1 MTGGRCTKLTLYGIG
16 KEEGIHMSL
25 TQFPKSPNKVHPTE
39 PNAVGSRNSLAQEGR
54 DTIAESAL
62 IVNETADKVIN
73 QVLTKLPEEV
83 LVKLEVMGG
92 IKEKLYNYINQTY
105 VNMFNR
111 YTVTMEDEFIKKVRD
126 FVDREESKGLARYTP
141 REMTELLDKIGG
153 ADKFNTGE
161 IEKSMINMYG
171 HLQGHIQRGMNDLET
186 ETNSILR
193 QKTDVG
199 AFIRGENAYAIL
211 KCVFKDNEVRPKY
224 VYDVKLSIN
233 VLDSELISPMY
244 HYQVTVESLLKDAIQ
259 KHIQDLVG
267 RQIDLLKEE
276 LLDQGKGELSG
287 AEIMFE
293 KIKHVENFTDDGK
306 EDEKSRRYT
315 ILAKKFL
322 DKIEG
327 LRATIDQDEYDPLNI
342 RENIKFI
349 IDEEN
354 IRNRGYNTAI
364 NSLTS
369 ILDTSKLGYQV
380 CDNLKNA
387 RTCRIREYEE
397 LDTTILPD
405 ERYDIRLAYYDQ
417 SQIREIAKEFDR
429 QMDGFL
435 REIHMLGDVVEAHY
449 QSSKRFRSLKDVED
463 LAKRLM
469 SREWLRKFESEK
481 QDPSYVSWDE
491 VGEMY
496 CENTF
501 VEKSNRTYED
511 RIHYLKNRLRSMKEL
526 LQKMHGY
533 QNPIERVIL
542 DERVSFLN
550 KRFNEFTYQV
560 NPHHIQPGLI
570 VDINV
575 TTIKRKQYMLRG
587 MANVLNEFLY
597 GVSKGFADAAFATF
611 KRRRSTVRADI
622 DQSFKTEEKKEDLFS
637 MAYAEVLTK
646 PQLDD
651 GVKGTVNLSSK
662 GAKKKSGL
670 KEL

>member
-1 MTGGRCTKLTLYGIG
+1 MAIG
-16 KEEGIHMSL
+16 
-25 TQFPKSPNKVHPTE
+25 QFPKSPNKVHPTE
-39 PNAVGSRNSLAQEGR
+39 PSAVGSRNSIAQEGR
-54 DTIAESAL
+54 DKVQEASL
-62 IVNETADKVIN
+62 IVNETADKVTH
-73 QVLTKLPEEV
+73 QVLTRLPEEV
-83 LVKLEVMGG
+83 LTKLDVMGG
-92 IKEKLYNYINQTY
+92 IKEKLYNYVNQTY

-111 YTVTMEDEFIKKVRD
+111 YTVTMEDEFIKKVRE
-126 FVDREESKGLARYTP
+126 FVDREEAKGLARYTP

-186 ETNSILR
+186 ETNSLLR

-211 KCVFKDNEVRPKY
+211 KCMFKDNALRPKY

-233 VLDSELISPMY
+233 ILDSELISPMY
-244 HYQVTVESLLKDAIQ
+244 HYQVTVEALLKDAIQ
-259 KHIQDLVG
+259 KHIQDLIG
-267 RQIDLLKEE
+267 RQIDQLKEE
-276 LLDQGKGELSG
+276 LVDQGKGELSG
-287 AEIMFE
+287 AEVMFE
-293 KIKHVENFTDDGK
+293 KVKHIENFTDDVK
-306 EDEKSRRYT
+306 DDEKSRRYT
-315 ILAKKFL
+315 ILAKKFI

-327 LRATIDQDEYDPLNI
+327 LRATIDVEEYDPLNI

-387 RTCRIREYEE
+387 RICQIREYEE
-397 LDTTILPD
+397 LDATILPD

-417 SQIREIAKEFDR
+417 AQIREAAKEYDR
-429 QMDGFL
+429 QMDAFL
-435 REIHMLGDVVEAHY
+435 RETHQLGDIVEAHY
-449 QSSKRFRSLKDVED
+449 QSSTRFRSLKDVDD

-469 SREWLRKFESEK
+469 SREWLRKRENEK
-481 QDPSYVSWDE
+481 SDSTYVQWDE
-491 VGEMY
+491 IGELY

-511 RIHYLKNRLRSMKEL
+511 RIRYLKNRLRKMKEI

-542 DERVSFLN
+542 DERIDFLV
-550 KRFNEFTYQV
+550 KRFNDFTYQV

-575 TTIKRKQYMLRG
+575 TTIKRKQYMLKG
-587 MANVLNEFLY
+587 MANVLNEFLS
-597 GVSKGFADAAFATF
+597 GASKGFADAAFASF

-622 DQSFKTEEKKEDLFS
+622 DQTFKVEEKKEDLFS
-637 MAYAEVLTK
+637 LAYSESA
-646 PQLDD
+646 
-651 GVKGTVNLSSK
+651 SK
-662 GAKKKSGL
+662 GASESAVKGSVNLTPGKGAAPKKKSGL

>member
-1 MTGGRCTKLTLYGIG
+1 
-16 KEEGIHMSL
+16 MSL
-25 TQFPKSPNKVHPTE
+25 AQFPKSPNKVHPTE

-54 DTIAESAL
+54 DKVAEAGL
-62 IVNETADKVIN
+62 IVDEETDKVLN
-73 QVLTKLPEEV
+73 AVLTKLPEEV
-83 LVKLEVMGG
+83 LVKLDVMGG
-92 IKEKLYNYINQTY
+92 LKEKLYNYINQTY

-111 YTVTMEDEFIKKVRD
+111 YTVTMEDEFIKKVRE
-126 FVDREESKGLARYTP
+126 FVDKEESKGLARYTP
-141 REMTELLDKIGG
+141 RELTELLDKVGG

-161 IEKSMINMYG
+161 VEKSMVNMFG
-171 HLQGHIQRGMNDLET
+171 HLQGHIVRGMNDLET

-199 AFIRGENAYAIL
+199 AFVRGENAYAIL
-211 KCVFKDNEVRPKY
+211 KCIFKDNEYRPKY

-233 VLDSELISPMY
+233 ILDSELISPMY

-259 KHIQDLVG
+259 KHIHDLIN
-267 RQIDLLKEE
+267 RQIDQLKEE
-276 LLDQGKGELSG
+276 LVDQGKGELSG
-287 AEIMFE
+287 SEVMFE
-293 KIKHVENFTDDGK
+293 KIKRIENFTEDNKD
-306 EDEKSRRYT
+306 DEKSKRYT

-327 LRATIDQDEYDPLNI
+327 LRAVIDMDEYDPLNI
-342 RENIKFI
+342 RENIKHI

-387 RTCRIREYEE
+387 RICHIREYEE
-397 LDTTILPD
+397 LDAAVLPD
-405 ERYDIRLAYYDQ
+405 ERYSIRLAYYDQ
-417 SQIREIAKEFDR
+417 NQLREVVKEYDR

-435 REIHMLGDVVEAHY
+435 REVHQLGDIVEAHY
-449 QSSKRFRSLKDVED
+449 QSSKRFRSLKDVDD

-469 SREWLRKFESEK
+469 SREWLRKRDSER

-491 VGEMY
+491 VGELY
-496 CENTF
+496 CESTF

-511 RIHYLKNRLRSMKEL
+511 RIRYLKNRLRKMKEV

-542 DERVSFLN
+542 DERLDFLI

-575 TTIKRKQYMLRG
+575 TTIKRKQYMLKG

-597 GVSKGFADAAFATF
+597 GVSRGFADAAFAQF

-622 DQSFKTEEKKEDLFS
+622 EQSFKTEEKKEDLFS
-637 MAYAEVLTK
+637 MAYGDTMTK
-646 PQLDD
+646 PQIESSI
-651 GVKGTVNLSSK
+651 KGAVNLSPSK
-662 GAKKKSGL
+662 GAAPKKKSGL